1 MYSNTPKEQKGD
13 GAQEQKGDEAQA
25 QKGDEAQAQ
34 KGDEAQEQK
43 GDKTQVLVDKALI
56 TFNGFINDQNYTWIN
71 DNLKRA
77 SGIMIFP
84 QVLKAG
90 FIYGGSGG
98 TGVLLARD
106 KNGTWS
112 EPVFYTISSLNL
124 GLLAGAQAAEVVI
137 MIMKESTRDSLYST
151 SLKLGTG
158 MASIAVGPVGSEAK
172 SNITASMVSF
182 AKAKGLYAGLNL
194 ESSVVTVRAKMNKAY
209 YGKEVSPVQIIVEKK
224 AQNEGS
230 ARLRS
235 ALTKGSQ

>member
-1 MYSNTPKEQKGD
+1 MNYQIYKSLSRLT
-13 GAQEQKGDEAQA
+13 GAVLVSFVVVVLCTAIPQTLA
-25 QKGDEAQAQ
+25 QKEDKAQ
-34 KGDEAQEQK
+34 
-43 GDKTQVLVDKALI
+43 VVVDKALI
-56 TFNGFINDQNYTWIN
+56 TFNGFMNDENYSWIHN
-71 DNLKRA
+71 NLNRA

-90 FIYGGSGG
+90 FIFGGSGG
-98 TGVLLARD
+98 TGVYLARD

-112 EPVFYTISSLNL
+112 EPAFFTITALSF
-124 GLLAGAQAAEVVI
+124 GFLAGAQAAELVI
-137 MIMKESTRDSLYST
+137 MIMKESTRDSLYTT

-158 MASIAVGPVGSEAK
+158 VASIALGPVGAEAK

-194 ESSVVTVRAKMNKAY
+194 KGSVLTVRAKMNKAY
-209 YGKEVSPVQIIVEKK
+209 YGKEVSPVQIMVEKK

-235 ALTKGSQ
+235 ALTKASQ

>member
-1 MYSNTPKEQKGD
+1 MYYRIYNSLNTLAAIVLVSFVTVLLFTAIPQALAQQK
-13 GAQEQKGDEAQA
+13 DEVQ
-25 QKGDEAQAQ
+25 G
-34 KGDEAQEQK
+34 
-43 GDKTQVLVDKALI
+43 LVDKALI
-56 TFNGFINDQNYTWIN
+56 TFNGFMNDKNYTWLHN
-71 DNLKRA
+71 NLNRA
-77 SGIMIFP
+77 KGIMIFP

-90 FIYGGSGG
+90 FIFGGSGG
-98 TGVLLARD
+98 TGVLLAQD
-106 KNGTWS
+106 KNGAWS
-112 EPVFYTISSLNL
+112 EPAFYTISSLNF

-137 MIMKESTRDSLYST
+137 MIMKDGARDSLYTT

-158 MASIAVGPVGSEAK
+158 MASIAVGPVGAEAK

-209 YGKEVSPVQIIVEKK
+209 YGKEVRPVQIIVEKK

-235 ALTKGSQ
+235 ALTKAVQ

>member
-1 MYSNTPKEQKGD
+1 MSYRIFNSLNRWAGIVLISFVVVVLCTAIPNALAQKE
-13 GAQEQKGDEAQA
+13 DEA
-25 QKGDEAQAQ
+25 
-34 KGDEAQEQK
+34 
-43 GDKTQVLVDKALI
+43 QVLVDKALI
-56 TFNGFINDQNYTWIN
+56 TFNGFMNDQNYTWIHN
-71 DNLKRA
+71 NLNRA
-77 SGIMIFP
+77 AGIMIFP

-90 FIYGGSGG
+90 FILGGSGG

-112 EPVFYTISSLNL
+112 EPAFYTITSLNF
-124 GLLAGAQAAEVVI
+124 GFLAGAQAAEVII
-137 MIMKESTRDSLYST
+137 MVMKESTRDSLYTT

-158 MASIAVGPVGSEAK
+158 AASIAVGPVGAEAK

-194 ESSVVTVRAKMNKAY
+194 HSSVVTVRAKMNKAY

-230 ARLRS
+230 AKLRS
-235 ALTKGSQ
+235 ALTKAAQ